1 MRRGGQ
7 EGMTLPELLIVL
19 AVTGIVA
26 AFGVSGYAQ
35 YRESISTRRAAE
47 AIAADVQVAR
57 SLAIQSRA
65 PVSLVATESQQ
76 RYVVRDTAG
85 NEFHWRMFGAGSD
98 IQLTG
103 LDVATPGDSLTFDS
117 RGILLSGNA
126 AQITVVRR
134 TKTQTVTLNALGRS
148 VVN

>member
-1 MRRGGQ
+1 MRRLAEAGF
-7 EGMTLPELLIVL
+7 TLPELLIVVV
-19 AVTGIVA
+19 VTSIAA

-57 SLAIQSRA
+57 SLAIQTRS
-65 PVSLVATESQQ
+65 PISLVATELQR

-85 NEFHWRMFGAGSD
+85 NELHWRTFGAGSD

-103 LDVATPGDSLTFDS
+103 LDVATSGDSLTFDS
-117 RGILLSGNA
+117 RGLLLSGNT
-126 AQITVVRR
+126 AQIMVTRETR
-134 TKTQTVTLNALGRS
+134 TRTVTLNALGRS